1 MTVDKKI
8 VPDELSEFVKQR
20 IIDCEKICKDSEEL
34 AEKIKDSD
42 LILFSIYNEKSN
54 IYSELYAS
62 YMINA
67 VTLSV
72 INSFS
77 GVIGNLAKKEEVNAI
92 KAEIKVNETL
102 SPIREEYAKA
112 KERERSGG
120 DIYE

>member
-92 KAEIKVNETL
+92 KAEITKSMKHSV
-102 SPIREEYAKA
+102 R
-112 KERERSGG
+112 
-120 DIYE
+120 